1 MDPDVLKLIET
12 TNHLNFINESEKTK
26 VKCFI
31 TGHEMIPKVDI
42 IETYLSSKKLKK
54 NLEWYQYDFSK
65 YEPHIVSH
73 KTKEKNLY
81 CRLTQTVLN
90 KIPSQIEKHCNGK
103 KFIRLRK
110 EYDAYLARKKQISQ
124 KDIDDDDESI
134 ENDTEEYDRDDD
146 NGAIDEFDI
155 NQFDY
160 IQQDNNEIG
169 DEDDEDDARF
179 AHIVQKDASIPKDM
193 REKITSSANK
203 HKKKINK
210 NEIKERK
217 EEITDDLEDLKGNPE
232 DYFISKS
239 ELDDELQI
247 PNKAQSKKSLSTSNI
262 TSKSKSKPNSS
273 HQHRRRSN
281 SGELSPSDICS
292 KKLTDD
298 DDDNGQNNT
307 INNTGKKRGRAEAK
321 LKKPKQTTE
330 MEKKKPTK
338 ARTSRSKA

>member
-1 MDPDVLKLIET
+1 
-12 TNHLNFINESEKTK
+12 
-26 VKCFI
+26 
-31 TGHEMIPKVDI
+31 
-42 IETYLSSKKLKK
+42 
-54 NLEWYQYDFSK
+54 
-65 YEPHIVSH
+65 
-73 KTKEKNLY
+73 
-81 CRLTQTVLN
+81 
-90 KIPSQIEKHCNGK
+90 
-103 KFIRLRK
+103 
-110 EYDAYLARKKQISQ
+110 
-124 KDIDDDDESI
+124 
-134 ENDTEEYDRDDD
+134 EEYDRDDD

-193 REKITSSANK
+193 REKITSAANK

-298 DDDNGQNNT
+298 DDDNGQN
-307 INNTGKKRGRAEAK
+307 
-321 LKKPKQTTE
+321 
-330 MEKKKPTK
+330 
-338 ARTSRSKA
+338 